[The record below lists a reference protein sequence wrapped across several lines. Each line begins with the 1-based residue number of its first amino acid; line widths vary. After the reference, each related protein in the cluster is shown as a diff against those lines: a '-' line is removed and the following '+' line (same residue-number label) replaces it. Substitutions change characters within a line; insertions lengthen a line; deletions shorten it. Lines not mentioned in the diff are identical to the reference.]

1 MPCAVSISHYSSH
14 NGDGSTVAR
23 RIQGGIS
30 LLKRVTGKMPKKVE
44 PINARFAFFQKQR
57 KKLSLLLLFILA
69 FWFLGLPAA
78 SAEAATATP
87 STRLILY
94 FGFQTPNNFYLFP
107 VTTAIPY
114 TSTPAAKALE
124 LLIQGPPAG
133 GPLWSSIPPATKVRN
148 LEIKDGTA
156 YVDFSREIT
165 QANVGSSGE
174 AILLQ
179 SIVTTLGQFPSV
191 KRVKILVEGQP
202 VATLAGHVDT
212 SGFLEPQSGLVYRGF
227 ADLRGHWSEGEVL
240 AFSLRGILA
249 GYPDGTFQPDQKIS
263 RGEFIK
269 LLLSALDLSKGEVPP
284 AATSSFTDV
293 GKTSWLYPYVE
304 RAVTLGI
311 LRPADYGQE
320 FRPNEAVTRRE
331 MATLMV
337 RACGWEDE
345 ARQRR
350 GTVLP
355 FADIQGEPDWAKGYL
370 AVMAERGYFRGYPDR
385 TLRPEGK
392 ATRAEAVALLG
403 RVLDLG
409 SGSIYLTEPR
419 RQGNLK
425 DRFLVLGTASVFEAH
440 LNFRLRT
447 KEGDLLLED
456 FLVASEGAPGWGVF
470 GGLFRLPA
478 GGEISS
484 EGRVQVF
491 YRSARDGQEM
501 NVVEIPVLFAQ

>member
-1 MPCAVSISHYSSH
+1 MSRDIYISHHNSH
-14 NGDGSTVAR
+14 SGDGGTVAR
-23 RIQGGIS
+23 RIQGGMS
-30 LLKRVTGKMPKKVE
+30 LLKRITGKMQEKVE
-44 PINARFAFFQKQR
+44 SVNARFALFQKQR

-78 SAEAATATP
+78 SAEAATGAP

-94 FGFQTPNNFYLFP
+94 FEFHTPNSFYLFP
-107 VTTAIPY
+107 VTTTIPY
-114 TSTPAAKALE
+114 TNTPATKALE
-124 LLIQGPPAG
+124 LLIQGPPTG
-133 GPLWSSIPPATKVRN
+133 GPLWSSIPPATKVRS

-191 KRVKILVEGQP
+191 KWVKILVEGQP

-212 SGFLEPQSGLVYRGF
+212 SGLLEPQPGLVYRGF
-227 ADLRGHWSEGEVL
+227 VDLRGHWSEGEVL

-249 GYPDGTFQPDQKIS
+249 GYPDGTFQPDRKIT

-269 LLLSALDLSKGEVPP
+269 LLLSALDLWKGEAPQE
-284 AATSSFTDV
+284 ATPSFTDV
-293 GKTSWLYPYVE
+293 GETSWLYPYVE
-304 RAVTLGI
+304 RAAALGI

-320 FRPNEAVTRRE
+320 LRPNEAVTRRE

-350 GTVLP
+350 GAVLP
-355 FADIQGEPDWAKGYL
+355 FTDLQGEPDWAKGYL
-370 AVMAERGYFRGYPDR
+370 AVMVERGYFRGYPDR

-392 ATRAEAVALLG
+392 ATRAEAAAILG

-419 RQGNLK
+419 RQGLLK

-440 LNFRLRT
+440 LDFRLRA
-447 KEGDLLLED
+447 KEGGLLLED
-456 FLVASEGAPGWGVF
+456 VLLASEGAPGWGVF
-470 GGLFRLPA
+470 GGLFTLPA
-478 GGEISS
+478 GGEKRS